1 MDVIFIVQ
9 RKCAIQTIHS
19 NNVLVVHLHFS
30 SWKGLLLA
38 CDEEMKTASGK
49 WWFHL
54 RSLCHSQTTEG
65 NSHFPIEFL
74 LLEISTNIQ
83 K

>member
-1 MDVIFIVQ
+1 VLFLLY
-9 RKCAIQTIHS
+9 KE
-19 NNVLVVHLHFS
+19 NVLFKPSTQVMSLVVHLHFS

-38 CDEEMKTASGK
+38 CDGEMKTASGK

-54 RSLCHSQTTEG
+54 RSLCHSQAMEG